1 MWLWCLTVSFYG
13 FSLWLYVLEPQGS
26 FCRLLVYMMSGN
38 LQIVKSQT
46 LLGQAKDLNWGKK
59 ERTHQDPLILANIIY
74 HRGQKIKKT
83 LLISSGKNR
92 NRYYLSVAIIQRHL
106 ATSHCQKDK
115 KIKETLQKRS
125 FEVCA
130 KIKIKARNLTKKKSF
145 SRSEKKTEI
154 IFFKTKLHEKIIVM
168 KKKLTCEFSLNNQN
182 PDSCSNPNSKI
193 LIQKSSRFLLES
205 N

>member
-83 LLISSGKNR
+83 LLISSGKKKKQILFKCGDHIAPSSDISLPKR
-92 NRYYLSVAIIQRHL
+92 
-106 ATSHCQKDK
+106 QKDK
-115 KIKETLQKRS
+115 RDFTKKELRS
-125 FEVCA
+125 VCQN
-130 KIKIKARNLTKKKSF
+130 KNQARNLTKKKSF
-145 SRSEKKTEI
+145 SRSEKKKRI
-154 IFFKTKLHEKIIVM
+154 IFFNTKLHEKIIVM
-168 KKKLTCEFSLNNQN
+168 KKK
-182 PDSCSNPNSKI
+182 
-193 LIQKSSRFLLES
+193 
-205 N
+205 

>member
-46 LLGQAKDLNWGKK
+46 LLGQAKDLNWVKK

-74 HRGQKIKKT
+74 QKGQNIKKT
-83 LLISSGKNR
+83 LLISSGKR
-92 NRYYLSVAIIQRHL
+92 QKQILFKCGDHIAPSSDISLPKR
-106 ATSHCQKDK
+106 QKDK
-115 KIKETLQKRS
+115 RDLQKRS

-130 KIKIKARNLTKKKSF
+130 KIKNQARNLTKK
-145 SRSEKKTEI
+145 I
-154 IFFKTKLHEKIIVM
+154 I
-168 KKKLTCEFSLNNQN
+168 Q
-182 PDSCSNPNSKI
+182 
-193 LIQKSSRFLLES
+193 QK
-205 N
+205 

>member
-26 FCRLLVYMMSGN
+26 FCRLLVYMMSGS

-46 LLGQAKDLNWGKK
+46 LLGQAKDLNWVKK

-74 HRGQKIKKT
+74 QKGQNIKKT
-83 LLISSGKNR
+83 LLISSGKR
-92 NRYYLSVAIIQRHL
+92 QKQILFKCGDHIAPSSDISLPKR
-106 ATSHCQKDK
+106 QKDK
-115 KIKETLQKRS
+115 RDLQKRS

-130 KIKIKARNLTKKKSF
+130 KIKKSSKKSNQKKSF

-168 KKKLTCEFSLNNQN
+168 KKK
-182 PDSCSNPNSKI
+182 
-193 LIQKSSRFLLES
+193 
-205 N
+205 